1 MQTLNHS
8 INPFAL
14 MCDPDA
20 IRNALAHAA
29 KWTLESHVCHPLDR
43 PSRARL
49 SREQAVFD
57 AAVDAAADAA
67 PEPGAAQQ

>member
-1 MQTLNHS
+1 MQTLDHS

-20 IRNALAHAA
+20 VKKALAHAA
-29 KWTLESHVCHPLDR
+29 KWSLASQVCHPLDR

-57 AAVDAAADAA
+57 AQVEAAAPD
-67 PEPGAAQQ
+67 E